1 MSALVAGC
9 GQEQVRI
16 SNVPK
21 EQAAQTAQ
29 TAQPSMGNPHGAPGH
44 GTEAA
49 PPPIRY
55 QTPEGWTVQPAGNM
69 RAARFSIPGEG
80 GQETDVSVIP
90 LAGMM
95 AGKQEI
101 VNLWRQQIK
110 LPPAK
115 PEELT
120 GLAEKV
126 TVGSTNQGELYDMVS
141 TEPLIEQKAK
151 ARILVAMAKQG
162 PTTWFFKMTGEDKS
176 VAAQK
181 PAFVKFLKTVE
192 FEAVPDMAAAH
203 AMAGVNV
210 PAAGA
215 NPHGASAPEGPA
227 KPQWQVPAGW
237 KEVPPSQ
244 MLVAKYALASSAGGK
259 AEVTV
264 SVFPG
269 DVGGLAANINRWRG
283 QIGLSS
289 ITAAEAE
296 KMITS
301 LDASAGKATLV
312 DLSGQDSKSG
322 RKTRLMGI
330 IIPQAGRTWFYKL
343 LGDDSVVEQEKAA
356 FLKFAQTAKHPNAS

>member
-29 TAQPSMGNPHGAPGH
+29 TAQPGMNNPHGAPGH
-44 GTEAA
+44 GTEAT

-115 PEELT
+115 PEELA

-126 TVGSTNQGELYDMVS
+126 TVGSISDGELYDMVS
-141 TEPLIEQKAK
+141 TESLIEQKAK

-162 PTTWFFKMTGEDKS
+162 ATTWFFKMTGEDKS

-192 FEAVPDMAAAH
+192 FQAVPDMAAAH
-203 AMAGVNV
+203 AMAGVNG
-210 PAAGA
+210 PADA
-215 NPHGASAPEGPA
+215 NPHGASAAEGPA
-227 KPQWQVPAGW
+227 KPQWQAPASW

-244 MLVAKYALASSAGGK
+244 MLVAKYALADTAGGK

-269 DVGGLAANINRWRG
+269 DVGGLTANINRWRG
-283 QIGLSS
+283 QIGLNSV
-289 ITAAEAE
+289 TAAEAE
-296 KMITS
+296 KMTTS

-322 RKTRLMGI
+322 RKTRLLGI